1 VRRDF
6 HDNLITANA
15 RIIDTLRII
24 DGHGVPIGLIHDNG
38 RLIGT
43 VTDGDIRRGILAGV
57 PLDAPVSKV
66 MNAAP
71 KRVLAGTPDAVIG
84 KMMQVESILYVPVVD
99 GRDQIVDLKVLKDM
113 LAEGG
118 SGIVAVADVGEAAA
132 VAVTP
137 MDNVV
142 VIMAGGKGE
151 RLLPL
156 TQDRPKPM
164 VEINGR
170 PILET
175 IIERFVH
182 QGFTKIYLS
191 VNYRKDVI
199 ENYFGDG
206 AKWGAKITYLHEDMP
221 LGTAGALSLLPERP
235 TKPFIVM
242 NGDLVTR
249 VNFRHLI
256 DFHEHHRAPATMAVW
271 ETRFVVPYGVV
282 TVDGVRLTAIE
293 EKPVTTSFINAGIYV
308 LAPEMLDFIPRGRLF
323 NITNLFSMQISRGEE
338 RMGAPVVFPLRE
350 PWIDIGRAADVA
362 RAERGEA
369 PDNDLGKVIREF

>member
-1 VRRDF
+1 MRRDF
-6 HDNLITANA
+6 HDNLITAAA

-38 RLIGT
+38 RLVGT

-57 PLDAPVSKV
+57 PLDAPVGKV

-71 KRVLAGTPDAVIG
+71 KRVLKGTPDAVIR

-99 GRDQIVDLKVLKDM
+99 GRDHIVGLKVLKDM

-118 SGIVAVADVGEAAA
+118 GGIASAADAGDDVAGP
-132 VAVTP
+132 VTP
-137 MDNVV
+137 MDNAV

-151 RLLPL
+151 RLRPL

-175 IIERFVH
+175 IVARFVR
-182 QGFTKIYLS
+182 QGFTKLYLA

-199 ENYFGDG
+199 EDYFGDG
-206 AKWGAKITYLHEDMP
+206 SKWGAKITYLHEDMP

-235 TKPFIVM
+235 AAPFIVM

-256 DFHEHHRAPATMAVW
+256 DFHDHHKAPATMAVW

-282 TVDGVRLTAIE
+282 TVDGVRLTALE
-293 EKPVTTSFINAGIYV
+293 EKPVTTSFVNAGIYV

-323 NITNLFSMQISRGEE
+323 NITSLFAMQISRGREK
-338 RMGAPVVFPLRE
+338 MGAPVAFPLRE

-362 RAERGEA
+362 RAERGEVA
-369 PDNDLGKVIREF
+369 DNDLGKVIREF